1 MPKFNSYLSTSTF
14 ITFVNNQFNIYFNLS
29 ILWTNGTNYTYNE
42 FSFYRWKHSFYWNDT
57 VFFPQKKRR
66 KKKKQGKLEKNKN
79 LHTRTNGRFVLKSK
93 WKFFFNNHQQKHF
106 LSSRGSIRSWSILL
120 RGATQDQQLFF
131 PLPPPLPN
139 QITESPS
146 PQAGWIIVD
155 STSINLRDITSQ
167 YSFGFTLLDAPF
179 SSLISSST
187 RLI

>member
-1 MPKFNSYLSTSTF
+1 MERIIRITNFLSIGGNILSTET
-14 ITFVNNQFNIYFNLS
+14 TP
-29 ILWTNGTNYTYNE
+29 
-42 FSFYRWKHSFYWNDT
+42 FSFHRKKEE
-57 VFFPQKKRR
+57 KKR
-66 KKKKQGKLEKNKN
+66 QGKLEKNKN

-146 PQAGWIIVD
+146 PQAG
-155 STSINLRDITSQ
+155 
-167 YSFGFTLLDAPF
+167 
-179 SSLISSST
+179 
-187 RLI
+187 